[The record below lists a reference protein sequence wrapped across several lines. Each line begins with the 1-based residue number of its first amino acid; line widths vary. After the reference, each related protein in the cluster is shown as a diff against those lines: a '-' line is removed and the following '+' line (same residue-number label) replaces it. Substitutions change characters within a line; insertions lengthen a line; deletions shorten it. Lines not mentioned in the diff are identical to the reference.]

1 MQLLDKRIKK
11 SGSVEY
17 LDADHF
23 FLFIQLNINPFR
35 YFDELFLGAFFCDYV
50 QNVIIAVKMDLWF
63 FHFFAHLPAL
73 ILFSFCPGFN
83 G

>member
-1 MQLLDKRIKK
+1 
-11 SGSVEY
+11 
-17 LDADHF
+17 
-23 FLFIQLNINPFR
+23 
-35 YFDELFLGAFFCDYV
+35 
-50 QNVIIAVKMDLWF
+50 MDLWF